1 MAYTAGTHVRYGGT
15 GICLIERVEEVS
27 YPGQSAPRLCYILR
41 PIRNQS
47 MEVTVPLDNAA
58 LCAKM
63 RPLLTKEEVD
73 AMLDK
78 AAADD
83 DADAIEWIEERKQR
97 HAEFKKILAGGD
109 AQTLLRLIRCILK
122 QRAALAENRKH
133 LSSADDNTRKDAERM
148 LDDEF
153 AFSLGITPE
162 EAGVYICDRL
172 QVNAG
177 DRPEK

>member
-27 YPGQSAPRLCYILR
+27 YPGQSAPRICYILR

-83 DADAIEWIEERKQR
+83 DADAI
-97 HAEFKKILAGGD
+97 EFKKILAGGD